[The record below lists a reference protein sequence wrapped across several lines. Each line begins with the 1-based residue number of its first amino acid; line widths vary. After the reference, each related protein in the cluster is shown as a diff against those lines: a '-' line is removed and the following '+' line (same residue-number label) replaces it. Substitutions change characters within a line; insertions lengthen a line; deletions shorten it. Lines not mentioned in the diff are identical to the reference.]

1 YDPKA
6 LSESGQVMMRVA
18 VMAALTGSQAAFNHA
33 GIRLTTRL
41 TDFSGYWILFVAMVL
56 TIELLAAA
64 PHLEPARLVT
74 FANFSGLPQG
84 DPVWPS
90 TPNLAFL
97 FLLGL
102 LLPAYTFTG

>member
-18 VMAALTGSQAAFNHA
+18 VMAALTGSQALFNHA

-41 TDFSGYWILFVAMVL
+41 TDFSGYWILFVASAL
-56 TIELLAAA
+56 TIALLVAA
-64 PHLEPARLVT
+64 PHLEPSRLVR
-74 FANFSGLPQG
+74 FANFSGQPAS
-84 DPVWPS
+84 DPVWP
-90 TPNLAFL
+90 TTNNLAWL

-102 LLPAYTFTG
+102 LLPAYTFT